1 MARAAAIARHRLD
14 AGANDPAFYRAKITT
29 ARFFADHFLSQA
41 AGLSEITM
49 HGAAGVMA
57 LAEEQF

>member
-1 MARAAAIARHRLD
+1 VL
-14 AGANDPAFYRAKITT
+14 T
-29 ARFFADHFLSQA
+29 QA
-41 AGLSEITM
+41 PGLRNAVV

>member
-1 MARAAAIARHRLD
+1 MARAAAIARNRLD

-41 AGLSEITM
+41 AGLSHVLVSTTM
-49 HGAAGVMA
+49 TPLAAGDG
-57 LAEEQF
+57 

>member
-1 MARAAAIARHRLD
+1 VALALNEIVRERNEVL
-14 AGANDPAFYRAKITT
+14 
-29 ARFFADHFLSQA
+29 L
-41 AGLSEITM
+41 LSEITM